1 MILSKPGLA
10 LSTGLFIERCQIFQK
25 SCQRFCFLYFF
36 IIFAIEII
44 LTYKHMFKEKIVEGL
59 RAKSEIKRFG
69 LSNEAIDRIAEARQ
83 KTVTEESQVETVLTD
98 AETMRLIAEELM
110 KHRDQEI
117 TKRTETQ
124 NAFEGYKAKHPE
136 KDPDPDPDPD
146 PQKPDI
152 AKIVADAVAAAVQ
165 PVKEAFETFKSQ
177 TTAKE
182 AKSLAKAKFYENKW
196 TTKFK
201 EEADDAWERA
211 DELNAAMGGS
221 MTQEDLTARATE
233 YFNKLVQRKG
243 ADATKPFED
252 DGGKTG
258 EFDFSAQAKYLEG
271 AGLIPKE

>member
-1 MILSKPGLA
+1 
-10 LSTGLFIERCQIFQK
+10 
-25 SCQRFCFLYFF
+25 
-36 IIFAIEII
+36 
-44 LTYKHMFKEKIVEGL
+44 MFKEKIVEGL

-69 LSNEAIDRIAEARQ
+69 LSNEAIDRIATARE

-98 AETMRLIAEELM
+98 AETMRLVAEELM

-124 NAFEGYKAKHPE
+124 SAFDTYKAAHPE
-136 KDPDPDPDPD
+136 GGSGGGDGEGNKGALTAE
-146 PQKPDI
+146 QITELIKNG
-152 AKIVADAVAAAVQ
+152 VADGI
-165 PVKEAFETFKSQ
+165 KDIKTAFETFKSQ

-182 AKSLAKAKFYENKW
+182 AKTLAKAKFYENKW

-211 DELNAAMGGS
+211 DELNAAKGDS
-221 MTQEDLTARATE
+221 MTQEELTTKATE

-252 DGGKTG
+252 DGGG
-258 EFDFSAQAKYLEG
+258 SGSFDFSKQAQYLEG
-271 AGLIPKE
+271 EGLIPKEEK